1 MFLNT
6 NPPLL
11 LWQIKMISYQKM
23 FTSCTQNF
31 QNCWSYMDQI
41 VYTCFCLTWTR
52 LYMPVFVLHGPDC
65 ICLFLSYMDQ
75 IVYACFCLTLS
86 DCICLFLSYSTRL
99 YMPVF
104 VLLYQIVYA
113 CFCLTLSDIP
123 MCTSCIHY
131 NHNVGT

>member
-41 VYTCFCLTWTR
+41 VYAC
-52 LYMPVFVLHGPDC
+52 FVLHGPDC

-75 IVYACFCLTLS
+75 IVYACFCLTWTKLYMPVFVLLYQIVYACFCLTLP

-104 VLLYQIVYA
+104 VLLYQIFLCVPPV
-113 CFCLTLSDIP
+113 FIITI
-123 MCTSCIHY
+123 T
-131 NHNVGT
+131 